1 MVGSLITGQMVSR
14 LSRFNI
20 LIIFN
25 VMVIMSSILLLIP
38 ALIESLPVF
47 AIAKFLI
54 GVACGGFAVICPIYV
69 NETTPKQY
77 LGGAGATFQSVVCF
91 GIFTAT
97 ATSLG
102 FPAYPKAGLLLDG
115 NNALILL
122 IWTSLIPLIVSVVQ
136 IALLLTVYRFDT
148 LKLLKEDG

>member
-1 MVGSLITGQMVSR
+1 MAIGGAMVGSLITGQMVSR

-69 NETTPKQY
+69 NEPPQNSTWVELAQ
-77 LGGAGATFQSVVCF
+77 LS
-91 GIFTAT
+91 
-97 ATSLG
+97 
-102 FPAYPKAGLLLDG
+102 
-115 NNALILL
+115 N
-122 IWTSLIPLIVSVVQ
+122 PLSASEFLRQ
-136 IALLLTVYRFDT
+136 PRRH
-148 LKLLKEDG
+148 